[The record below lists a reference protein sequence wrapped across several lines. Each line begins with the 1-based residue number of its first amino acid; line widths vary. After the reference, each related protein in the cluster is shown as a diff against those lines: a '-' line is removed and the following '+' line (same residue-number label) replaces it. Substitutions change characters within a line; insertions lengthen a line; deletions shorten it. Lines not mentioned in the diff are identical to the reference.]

1 MSAIYDGGEAEYHD
15 PISGAQTQRQ
25 VAGSIF
31 DAWLAAHD
39 AALFAAL
46 STPPA
51 DDVREALAHIL
62 WEAAVGDNPEG
73 VPGESWEELL
83 AEEPVWAQG
92 YYFQADA
99 AMRAFEV
106 LPRGTV
112 IEPKRPYSEAVDV
125 EHGAWETDDIEE
137 RAHDLLA
144 VVAFRRAEAA
154 REVHP

>member
-1 MSAIYDGGEAEYHD
+1 MTNNATSY
-15 PISGAQTQRQ
+15 
-25 VAGSIF
+25 
-31 DAWLAAHD
+31 
-39 AALFAAL
+39 
-46 STPPA
+46 
-51 DDVREALAHIL
+51 DVREALAHIL

-112 IEPKRPYSEAVDV
+112 PAEQISDAEV
-125 EHGAWETDDIEE
+125 
-137 RAHDLLA
+137 
-144 VVAFRRAEAA
+144 EAA
-154 REVHP
+154 REQAKWAHLSLFGNDGPTDEKWDRILHAALKAAWGVRNAAH